1 MITKRLLLLLLA
13 LLVRIPP
20 ASADAD
26 DVVQAAQAM
35 FEDHSAV
42 MLLIEPRTGAILRAN
57 QAAVAYYGWDQ
68 QTLESM
74 LIQDINTLTAEQV
87 AEERA
92 RAASQARNYF
102 VFRHRLANSDIRTV
116 EVRSSPIHWQGVDS
130 LLSIV
135 TDIEEREALRDAFA
149 SQQSHLEETIEQQT
163 SQIRSSSWRIVLATT
178 SLTILALLLAFTFG
192 FSRRRLRRAEAE
204 SREQHRRLGDV
215 LVATGI
221 GTWEW
226 APRSATV
233 QVNERFGAI
242 IGRPGRGLSTM
253 SLQQLVDLVHPEDHT
268 RIERE
273 IFDHYH
279 GHTERIE
286 FDGRLA
292 HKDGEWVWVRCRG
305 RIVSRGPD
313 GKPAMLAGTIR
324 DISDQKS
331 SDEKLYL
338 KANYDA
344 LTGLPNRDLLVDRM
358 LLAMRQAE
366 RNNESLA
373 IAFIDLDDFKPVN
386 DEHGHEVGDEV
397 LVKVAARMLGTLRE
411 GDTLAR
417 LGGDEFVALLPGCGS
432 RDQVAKI
439 NRRLLSAASE
449 SMHIGD
455 HRIMLGASIGLTLY
469 PQDQILD
476 ADQLIRQ
483 ADQAMYTAKATGK
496 NRVEYF
502 DTEQHQ
508 TELRATGDCREFFAA
523 MDRGD
528 VRLYYQPKVNMHSG
542 ELVGAEALIRW
553 QHPHRGLL
561 FPGDFLECISTQQ
574 QARML
579 GEWVLRR
586 ALEQINTWENSGFH
600 CPVSI
605 NIDVRHLQAPDF
617 AERLGMIIGEFPAI
631 PDGQLEIEIL
641 ETGALE
647 ETTLARGVLPRCREL
662 GVRVALDD
670 FGTGYSS
677 LSYLK
682 SVQADNLKVDHS
694 FVIDMLTD
702 ADDLSIIKGVLG
714 LAAAFNRQVIAEGV
728 ESEAHGTML
737 LRMGCS
743 IGQGHFIGEAMPA
756 ADLLAWA
763 RTWTPPRSWIDTDPL
778 PREEHP
784 LLFAQVEV
792 RGWHKSIK
800 AYLRGEG
807 SRPRPNLLRSGLDS
821 WLKGPSAKA
830 LRNQPEIFALYRI
843 QEQFHELAGFFSGG
857 HLPDPEEGHLR
868 DLEGLCDEAE
878 PLFEAAIQSSLLI
891 HGWRPR
897 VVSNLR

>member
-1 MITKRLLLLLLA
+1 
-13 LLVRIPP
+13 
-20 ASADAD
+20 
-26 DVVQAAQAM
+26 
-35 FEDHSAV
+35 
-42 MLLIEPRTGAILRAN
+42 
-57 QAAVAYYGWDQ
+57 
-68 QTLESM
+68 
-74 LIQDINTLTAEQV
+74 
-87 AEERA
+87 
-92 RAASQARNYF
+92 
-102 VFRHRLANSDIRTV
+102 
-116 EVRSSPIHWQGVDS
+116 
-130 LLSIV
+130 
-135 TDIEEREALRDAFA
+135 
-149 SQQSHLEETIEQQT
+149 
-163 SQIRSSSWRIVLATT
+163 
-178 SLTILALLLAFTFG
+178 
-192 FSRRRLRRAEAE
+192 
-204 SREQHRRLGDV
+204 
-215 LVATGI
+215 
-221 GTWEW
+221 
-226 APRSATV
+226 
-233 QVNERFGAI
+233 
-242 IGRPGRGLSTM
+242 
-253 SLQQLVDLVHPEDHT
+253 
-268 RIERE
+268 
-273 IFDHYH
+273 
-279 GHTERIE
+279 
-286 FDGRLA
+286 
-292 HKDGEWVWVRCRG
+292 
-305 RIVSRGPD
+305 
-313 GKPAMLAGTIR
+313 
-324 DISDQKS
+324 
-331 SDEKLYL
+331 
-338 KANYDA
+338 
-344 LTGLPNRDLLVDRM
+344 
-358 LLAMRQAE
+358 
-366 RNNESLA
+366 
-373 IAFIDLDDFKPVN
+373 
-386 DEHGHEVGDEV
+386 
-397 LVKVAARMLGTLRE
+397 
-411 GDTLAR
+411 
-417 LGGDEFVALLPGCGS
+417 
-432 RDQVAKI
+432 
-439 NRRLLSAASE
+439 
-449 SMHIGD
+449 
-455 HRIMLGASIGLTLY
+455 
-469 PQDQILD
+469 
-476 ADQLIRQ
+476 
-483 ADQAMYTAKATGK
+483 MYTAKATGK

-605 NIDVRHLQAPDF
+605 NIDVKHLQAPDF

-763 RTWTPPRSWIDTDPL
+763 RIWTPPRSWIDTDPL